1 MRYTELI
8 PNVKWNCPSSNNRNV
23 LIICHLQ
30 QIPYYLS
37 KVKDFIWERF
47 TNVTIWQINSKIDD
61 RNQLLKEV
69 DQMDAVICFITELL
83 VSTPNKIGD
92 DLLPAVIEKKC
103 PFLPIVDGENLKQ
116 IFEQKYGHIHFA
128 KRKGKWKIGFDAI
141 EEFIKELPSSEEKRN
156 QWFELSYRDIEY
168 FSQSYF
174 ISYRKVDGK
183 YIDYLQHR
191 IHEEPSLIDTQL
203 WYDSY
208 LAPGE
213 DYNENLKK
221 IIEKCSAV
229 ILVIT
234 PHLLE
239 PDNYVLRIEIPFAK
253 ECGKPMIGILMEQ
266 TDLRTIQ
273 DLYGVKKIY
282 KLEEG
287 TSFKDILFDV
297 GIPIPDVDSYPH
309 HLYELATA
317 YIDGNDVECNMKI
330 ACELLY
336 QAIQYKHLAAYE
348 KLIEIK
354 TGEYEECK
362 QQYEESVMKISL
374 VADYLNEIED
384 NSDLDND
391 SDERIKRLLKI
402 KDDNECK
409 IHNDSYKDIVEATRL
424 FDEYIKI
431 LEERYKINSTKRYF
445 IPLLDCLRKYGEFYL
460 NQHMLKEAVDQLL
473 VFYKYVEP
481 LKRQEPNKL
490 FTYLSVASLLLA
502 KTYHALEDYDIAEQ
516 YYKESINIDR
526 ILNDDDFTFSS
537 VTYTNLLTSLCEF
550 GYFCKKRGK
559 LLKAKIMYQ
568 EVLKTIQNNG
578 TVYVMNWNTNI
589 AYYGYHDETSAKKTK
604 EAERFARI
612 GLWEIETEFLKVGK
626 FRPTIKTY
634 PRKLITDPKI
644 LKSCDGDE
652 VQLLSHEIMI
662 NSIAKIRWLTDFVS
676 KSELELDIC
685 QNKFCMNAKCLMALM
700 ALDINEV
707 CQLVVHTVD
716 MDQATEILHEIVET
730 LNE

>member
-1 MRYTELI
+1 MKYTELI

-23 LIICHLQ
+23 LIICHPQ

-37 KVKDFIWERF
+37 QVKDFIWERF
-47 TNVTIWQINSKIDD
+47 TNITIWQTNSEIGD

-83 VSTPNKIGD
+83 VSTSNEIGD
-92 DLLPAVIEKKC
+92 DLLPVVIEKKC
-103 PFLPIVDGENLKQ
+103 PFLPILDGENLEQ
-116 IFEQKYGHIHFA
+116 IFDQKYGHIHFV
-128 KRKGKWKIGFDAI
+128 KRKEKRKIRFDAI
-141 EEFIKELPSSEEKRN
+141 EGFIRGILSSEEKRT
-156 QWFELSYRDIEY
+156 QWFELSYKDIEY

-183 YIDYLQHR
+183 YIDYLQYR
-191 IHEEPSLIDTQL
+191 IHKEPSLIDTQL

-208 LAPGE
+208 LVPGE
-213 DYNENLKK
+213 DYDENLIT

-253 ECGKPMIGILMEQ
+253 ECGKPVIGVLMEE
-266 TDLRTIQ
+266 TDLRVIR
-273 DLYGVKKIY
+273 DLYGVEKIY
-282 KLEEG
+282 KLEEWA
-287 TSFKDILFDV
+287 SFTDILLDA
-297 GIPIPDVDSYPH
+297 GIPIPEVDFYPQ
-309 HLYELATA
+309 HLYGLAIA

-354 TGEYEECK
+354 TGEYEECQ
-362 QQYEESVMKISL
+362 QQYEESVMTLSL

-384 NSDLDND
+384 NWDLDAD
-391 SDERIKRLLKI
+391 SDEWIERLLRIKA
-402 KDDNECK
+402 DNGRK
-409 IHNDSYKDIVEATRL
+409 VHNESYKDIVEATRL

-431 LEERYKINSTKRYF
+431 LEESYEINPTEKCL

-460 NQHMLKEAVDQLL
+460 KQDMLKEAVDQLL

-481 LKRQEPNKL
+481 LEKQEPNKL
-490 FTYLSVASLLLA
+490 LTYLSVASLLLA
-502 KTYHALEDYDIAEQ
+502 KTYHALEDYDMAEQ
-516 YYKESINIDR
+516 YYKKSVDIDR
-526 ILNDDDFTFSS
+526 MLNDDDSTYNAT
-537 VTYTNLLTSLCEF
+537 TYTNLLVSLCEF
-550 GYFCKKRGK
+550 GDFCQKRGK

-568 EVLKTIQNNG
+568 EVLWTIQHNNTIYG
-578 TVYVMNWNTNI
+578 TDCDRDNVYI
-589 AYYGYHDETSAKKTK
+589 GYHDETSAKKT
-604 EAERFARI
+604 EECERFARI
-612 GLWEIETEFLKVGK
+612 SLGEIGMEFLKMGK

-652 VQLLSHEIMI
+652 VQLMSHEIMI

-676 KSELELDIC
+676 KSELEFDIC
-685 QNKFCMNAKCLMALM
+685 QNKFCMDAKCLMAVM
-700 ALDINEV
+700 TLDINEV
-707 CQLVVHTVD
+707 CQLVVHTAD
-716 MDQATEILHEIVET
+716 MDQATEILCEIVET

>member
-1 MRYTELI
+1 MKYTELI

-23 LIICHLQ
+23 LIICHPQ

-37 KVKDFIWERF
+37 QVKDFIWKRF
-47 TNVTIWQINSKIDD
+47 TNITIWQTNSEIGD

-69 DQMDAVICFITELL
+69 DEMDAVICFITELL
-83 VSTPNKIGD
+83 VSTPNKISD
-92 DLLPAVIEKKC
+92 DLLPAVVEKKC

-116 IFEQKYGHIHFA
+116 IFNQKYGHIHFA
-128 KRKGKWKIGFDAI
+128 KNKEKWKIRFDVI
-141 EEFIKELPSSEEKRN
+141 EKFIKGLPASEEKRN
-156 QWFELSYRDIEY
+156 RWFELSRKDIEH

-191 IHEEPSLIDTQL
+191 IHEESSLVDAQL

-208 LAPGE
+208 LVHGE
-213 DYNENLKK
+213 DYDKNLKK

-234 PHLLE
+234 PNLLE

-253 ECGKPMIGILMEQ
+253 ECGKPVIGILMEE
-266 TDLRTIQ
+266 TDLRAIR
-273 DLYGVKKIY
+273 DLYGVEKIY
-282 KLEEG
+282 KLEEWA
-287 TSFKDILFDV
+287 SFTDV
-297 GIPIPDVDSYPH
+297 LSDAGIPIPDENSYPH
-309 HLYELATA
+309 HLYGLATA
-317 YIDGNDVECNMKI
+317 YIDGNDVECNIKI

-354 TGEYEECK
+354 TGEYEECQ
-362 QQYEESVMKISL
+362 QQYEESVMNIFL
-374 VADYLNEIED
+374 QADYLNEIKD
-384 NSDLDND
+384 NSDLDDD
-391 SDERIKRLLKI
+391 SDEWIERLLKI
-402 KDDNECK
+402 KADNERK
-409 IHNDSYKDIVEATRL
+409 IHNDSYKDIVEATSL
-424 FDEYIKI
+424 FDEYIKV
-431 LEERYKINSTKRYF
+431 LEERYEINPTERCF
-445 IPLLDCLRKYGEFYL
+445 IQLLDCLRKYGEFYL
-460 NQHMLKEAVDQLL
+460 NQHMLKEAVEQLL

-481 LKRQEPNKL
+481 LEKQEPNKL

-502 KTYHALEDYDIAEQ
+502 KTYHALEDYDMAEQ
-516 YYKESINIDR
+516 YYKKSVDIDR
-526 ILNDDDFTFSS
+526 MLNDDDSTFSS

-550 GYFCKKRGK
+550 GDFCQKRGR

-568 EVLKTIQNNG
+568 EVLQTIQNNC
-578 TVYVMNWNTNI
+578 TVYGTDWNRDI
-589 AYYGYHDETSAKKTK
+589 AYYGYHDETSAKKT
-604 EAERFARI
+604 EDVGRFARI
-612 GLWEIETEFLKVGK
+612 SLWEIETEFFKVGK

-652 VQLLSHEIMI
+652 IQLLSHEIMI
-662 NSIAKIRWLTDFVS
+662 NSIAKIRWLIDFVS

-685 QNKFCMNAKCLMALM
+685 QNKYCVDAKCLMAVM
-700 ALDINEV
+700 TLDINEV
-707 CQLVVHTVD
+707 CQLVVHTAD
-716 MDQATEILHEIVET
+716 MSQATEILREIVET

>member
-1 MRYTELI
+1 MKYTELI

-23 LIICHLQ
+23 LIICHPK

-37 KVKDFIWERF
+37 QVKDFIWERF
-47 TNVTIWQINSKIDD
+47 TNITIWQTKSEIGD
-61 RNQLLKEV
+61 RNQFLKEV
-69 DQMDAVICFITELL
+69 DQMDAVICIITDSL
-83 VSTPNKIGD
+83 VSTSNKLGD
-92 DLLPAVIEKKC
+92 DLLAAVIEKKY
-103 PFLPIVDGENLKQ
+103 PFLPIVYGENMKQ
-116 IFEQKYGHIHFA
+116 IVGQKYGHIHFA
-128 KRKGKWKIGFDAI
+128 KCKEKKKIRFDVI
-141 EEFIKELPSSEEKRN
+141 EKFIKELSSSDKKRN
-156 QWFELSYRDIEY
+156 QWFEYSHKDIKY

-191 IHEEPSLIDTQL
+191 IHEETSLVDTQL

-208 LAPGE
+208 LTPGE
-213 DYNENLKK
+213 DFDENLKK
-221 IIEKCSAV
+221 NIKKSSAV

-239 PDNYVLRIEIPFAK
+239 PNNYVLRIEIPFAK
-253 ECGKPMIGILMEQ
+253 QCGKPVIGILMEE
-266 TDLRTIQ
+266 TDLMAIR

-282 KLEEG
+282 KLEEWA
-287 TSFKDILFDV
+287 SFTDILSDA
-297 GIPIPDVDSYPH
+297 GIPSPDVNFYPR
-309 HLYELATA
+309 HLYKLATA

-336 QAIQYKHLAAYE
+336 QAIHYKYLAAYE

-354 TGEYEECK
+354 TGKYEECQ
-362 QQYEESVMKISL
+362 QQYKEFIMKISL
-374 VADYLNEIED
+374 MEDFRNKIED
-384 NSDLDND
+384 NSDLDAD
-391 SDERIKRLLKI
+391 CDEWIKRLLKI
-402 KDDNECK
+402 KADNERK

-431 LEERYKINSTKRYF
+431 LEEINEINPTGTYF

-460 NQHMLKEAVDQLL
+460 NEHMLKEAVDQLL
-473 VFYKYVEP
+473 VFYKCVEP
-481 LKRQEPNKL
+481 LEKQKPNKL

-502 KTYHALEDYDIAEQ
+502 KTYCALEDYDMAEQ
-516 YYKESINIDR
+516 YYKKSVDIDR
-526 ILNDDDFTFSS
+526 MLNDGDTFNS

-550 GYFCKKRGK
+550 GDFCQKRGK

-568 EVLKTIQNNG
+568 EVLQTIQNNHAAYERDWDRHI
-578 TVYVMNWNTNI
+578 VYI
-589 AYYGYHDETSAKKTK
+589 GYNDETSAKKT
-604 EAERFARI
+604 EELNHFARI
-612 GLWEIETEFLKVGK
+612 SLLEIENEFLKAGK

-634 PRKLITDPKI
+634 PRKLITDSKI

-662 NSIAKIRWLTDFVS
+662 NSIDKICWLIDFAS
-676 KSELELDIC
+676 KSEFEFDIC
-685 QNKFCMNAKCLMALM
+685 QNKFCMDAKCPMAVM
-700 ALDINEV
+700 TLDINEV
-707 CQLVVHTVD
+707 CQLVVHTAD
-716 MDQATEILHEIVET
+716 MAQATEVLREIVET